1 MIDVNKPVTN
11 PELIAAINA
20 MRENYA
26 KENQDRVFIEVL
38 KAHFV
43 SPAVITPTP
52 ESSEDGGKVV
62 LKEGTQISF
71 NLIENTA
78 NQKYFLAFTDWDE
91 LKKWSTNENQQTLI
105 LTFDDFAAMVLDE
118 NSDASGFVIN
128 PFGGNLIFDKNLI
141 MALKEE
147 KERRASGG
155 ATEQVVEK
163 DTPMQLGQPSE
174 YPEELVKA
182 IIEHLKKQKNIK
194 AAYLQL
200 MTKGEEQSYLL
211 VVDFEGDRKETFNKI
226 AYAAKQYLK
235 GMYIDM
241 VPYDSDFGR
250 DAAKNVEPFYKR
262 KKFGL
267 F

>member
-1 MIDVNKPVTN
+1 MVDINKPVTN

-20 MRENYA
+20 MRENYT

-38 KAHFV
+38 KAHFI
-43 SPAVITPTP
+43 SPAVITPAP
-52 ESSEDGGKVV
+52 EPSEEGGKAV

-78 NQKYFLAFTDWDE
+78 KLQYFLAFTDWDE
-91 LKKWSTNENQQTLI
+91 LEKWSKNENQQTLI
-105 LTFDDFAAMVLDE
+105 LTFDDLAAMVLDE

-141 MALKEE
+141 MAIKAEN
-147 KERRASGG
+147 ERRASVG

-163 DTPMQLGQPSE
+163 DTPVQLGKPSV
-174 YPEELVKA
+174 YPEEMVKA
-182 IIEHLKKQKNIK
+182 IIEHMKKQKNVK

-226 AYAAKQYLK
+226 AYSAKQYLK
-235 GMYIDM
+235 DMFIDM